1 MKTKFNEKLNIR
13 KKDNL
18 IELEIEN
25 MSLLDTIND
34 LTQGAVVLNS
44 YSIYLNKRSAK
55 LLIQKLQKLIE

>member
-13 KKDNL
+13 KKDKL

-25 MSLLDTIND
+25 LSLMKEHHSNCLD
-34 LTQGAVVLNS
+34 S
-44 YSIYLNKRSAK
+44 YSIYLNKRSVK